1 MKKALFAK
9 EVDSERRV
17 TGVVLWT
24 EISMSMF
31 RCVDVRSV
39 RVGDYRRM
47 AVAGLKLRI
56 SAVEKRKCVCCVWS
70 SIIGCCA

>member
-1 MKKALFAK
+1 MGKALFSK

-17 TGVVLWT
+17 TGVVAWT

-31 RCVDVRSV
+31 WCVDVRSV

-47 AVAGLKLRI
+47 AVAGLKLRM
-56 SAVEKRKCVCCVWS
+56 SAV
-70 SIIGCCA
+70 